1 MRTCCVGVRKA
12 DNEMKKRQIAS
23 RVPRRAN
30 WCLLHFQPVCFS
42 LTEQNKK
49 EPNGSQPQ
57 REKKKDAHGGIAPS
71 AANDAAARSLANV
84 SIFPRLA
91 RPESRRTC
99 HNMNIK
105 RAVTHPPARSFA
117 SIRRDWRKPPGAGN
131 RWRLVLHRLPKTK
144 KKAQNKKKENEA
156 AQEALWALQ
165 RHACIAV

>member
-23 RVPRRAN
+23 RVPRRAKLVPPPFPG
-30 WCLLHFQPVCFS
+30 CLFFTDGAKQEGAKRFAAAD
-42 LTEQNKK
+42 
-49 EPNGSQPQ
+49 
-57 REKKKDAHGGIAPS
+57 RKKKDTHGGIAPS

-91 RPESRRTC
+91 RPKSRRTC

-105 RAVTHPPARSFA
+105 RAVTHPPAHSFA